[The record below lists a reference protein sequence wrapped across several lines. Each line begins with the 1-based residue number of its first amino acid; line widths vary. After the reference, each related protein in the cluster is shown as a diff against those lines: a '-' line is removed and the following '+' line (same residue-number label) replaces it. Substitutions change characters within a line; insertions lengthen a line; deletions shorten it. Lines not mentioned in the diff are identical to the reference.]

1 MFNSKG
7 SIMNKKVVIAAL
19 LHDIGKLIQRA
30 NNEYI
35 YHGSV
40 GYDYLKA
47 INFDE
52 EILEAVKNHHSK
64 KLSEVNTLKND
75 FLTYLIYEADNLSAA
90 HDRKDNLAEK
100 IENKWESDSSL
111 KTVFSFLNG
120 VSKDE
125 FAYPARDL
133 NPENKTI
140 YPLKKNDIKA
150 TQNKY
155 EDLKKIIDNN
165 LGNNITPNSLLELLE
180 STMTYVPSSTDAKQN
195 LDISLFDHSKT
206 TAAIASCIYEYF
218 VENNITDYK
227 DRLYKNPNHD
237 EKYFLLVS
245 GDISGIQDFIYTISS
260 KGALKSLRARSFYLE
275 MMLEHI
281 VDEILSQLDMFR
293 CNLLYTG
300 GGHFYMLLPNTEKT
314 KNVLQEAQEKI
325 NDWFINEFGNALYIA
340 IAASEASS
348 NDLNNTRDIFSS
360 VSKKLSQKKLSRYNK
375 SQLKKLT
382 QPNKNKSSR
391 ECKFCKTSS
400 KKIEEENFIDGKIE
414 VCKTCYNLY
423 KLGENLV
430 RTLKFTVSERE
441 GDISKG
447 DISLNLPSLND
458 KQKYLTISNEK
469 ISESDDR
476 IYAINDRLV
485 GENYTTKLFV
495 GNYSFQIGEKI
506 ADFSELVE
514 FKENKRIKRLA
525 VLRCDVDNL
534 GQTFVNGFKEA
545 DKILNEK
552 KSNEEQKGK
561 DKQKTYSTLS
571 RVTSLSRQLSLFFK
585 FYINNIC
592 KSKINGEA
600 DVTIDNFSLNGNA
613 IETEKRLSI
622 VYSGGD
628 DVFVVGEWLDVLN
641 FAFDLREAF
650 KVYTCNKLTFSGG
663 LGFFSVGYPISQM
676 AAQAGDLEDVAKKYD
691 DSTKDSI
698 SLFGKADGRNDTYH
712 WDEFKEKVFSKIQSL
727 MKLCYF
733 DEKNPIESKI
743 FLSTA
748 MCYKIKQLITP
759 NYEGKKDD
767 FNVARLAYTL
777 ARMKPSDKKLKDN
790 DSLNYNWAKF
800 RGHLYKWSLNESKS
814 LLTAIDLVIYL
825 NRNED

>member
-1 MFNSKG
+1 
-7 SIMNKKVVIAAL
+7 MNKKVVIASL

-30 NNEYI
+30 TGERLGHDIIGKN
-35 YHGSV
+35 
-40 GYDYLKA
+40 YLSKRG
-47 INFDE
+47 FDE
-52 EILEAVKNHHSK
+52 EILDAVLNHHK
-64 KLSEVNTLKND
+64 KELTVAKKVSND
-75 FLTYLIYEADNLSAA
+75 FLTYLVYESDNLSAA
-90 HDRKDNLAEK
+90 HDRK
-100 IENKWESDSSL
+100 ENIAKNVDKKWESDSSL
-111 KTVFSFLNG
+111 KSVFSYLNNI
-120 VSKDE
+120 STDE

-133 NPENKTI
+133 DPKNKII
-140 YPLKKNDIKA
+140 YPLKKANISASQD
-150 TQNKY
+150 KY
-155 EDLKKIIDNN
+155 LDLIKIIDDN
-165 LGNNITPNSLLELLE
+165 LTKDITPNSLLELLE
-180 STMTYVPSSTDAKQN
+180 STMTYVPSSTNAEQN

-227 DRLYKNPNHD
+227 DRLYENPNHD

-275 MMLEHI
+275 IMLEHI
-281 VDEILSQLDMFR
+281 VDEILSQLNMFR

-300 GGHFYMLLPNTEKT
+300 GGHFYLLLPNTEKT
-314 KNVLQEAQEKI
+314 KNVLKEAQEKI

-340 IAASEASS
+340 IVASEASS

-360 VSKKLSQKKLSRYNK
+360 VSKKLSKKKLSRYNK
-375 SQLKKLT
+375 SQLRKLLE
-382 QPNKNKSSR
+382 PSKNKSAR
-391 ECKFCKTSS
+391 ECKICKTSS
-400 KKIEEENFIDGKIE
+400 KNTEERNFIDGSIE
-414 VCKTCYNLY
+414 VCETCYNIY
-423 KLGENLV
+423 KIGENLV
-430 RTLKFTVSERE
+430 QGVQKFTVSEN
-441 GDISKG
+441 KG
-447 DISLNLPSLND
+447 KYFLNLPSLND
-458 KQKYLTISNEK
+458 KQKYLTISKEK

-485 GENYTTKLFV
+485 GRKYTTKLFV
-495 GNYSFQIGEKI
+495 GNYCFQIGEKI
-506 ADFSELVE
+506 ADFGELVE

-552 KSNEEQKGK
+552 AYEE
-561 DKQKTYSTLS
+561 QKTYSTLS

-600 DVTIDNFSLNGNA
+600 DVTIDNFSLNGNT
-613 IETEKRLSI
+613 IETQKRLSI

-663 LGFFSVGYPISQM
+663 LGFFSLGYPISQM
-676 AAQAGDLEDVAKKYD
+676 AAQAGELEDVAKKYD
-691 DSTKDSI
+691 NSTKDSI
-698 SLFGKADGRNDTYH
+698 SLFGKVDGRNDTYH

-727 MKLCYF
+727 MKWCYF
-733 DEKNPIESKI
+733 DEKDSIEGKI

-748 MCYKIKQLITP
+748 MCYKMKQLITP

-790 DSLNYNWAKF
+790 DSLNNNWAKI
-800 RGHLYKWSLNESKS
+800 REHLYKWSLNESKS
-814 LLTAIDLVIYL
+814 LLTAIDLIIYL